1 MNEIKITFQSVCQ
14 LIQEKQLNMAE
25 NYVAI
30 GYYLRKAREA
40 ELYKDGGYASI
51 HEMASSEFGMA
62 RQTADHC
69 MKINEKFSEGG
80 DSPALEESFRKYGKS
95 QLQEMLYL
103 TDEQME
109 SVRPDMTV
117 KDIRNIRKP
126 VENPVKVPVTKPELK
141 KGRKPTEEEREILDE
156 LARKLIRVYKVWM
169 SADFHTRVMDVMTS
183 YQALRE
189 QMGKSGSYSIWF
201 SGRAG
206 TYHANLFEEYVQLW
220 EDHDGCLGNI
230 ETFYLAA
237 AIQAIWNE
245 IALEDARKKVEQTR
259 GELENIK
266 KKMQQAKVELGECS
280 TSSKEP
286 EEHPEEQNPG
296 QDSIEEHP
304 EWLPEDY
311 EKQKP
316 PIIEGECREVQQEEE
331 TEECSTSSMAEEEE
345 LSDLD
350 ILKDRLERE
359 KRLLGIALKEL
370 GDEDRHTRQQKLIVS
385 ALAAAVCD
393 LENENVPEEE
403 SIQPEL
409 PALKN
414 NDQRKDWLR
423 TYKDWGLWYR
433 DENIGVEYYKYDFSN
448 GARLI
453 AEVYVRPGYGRCP
466 VPSET
471 AYLHLV
477 GGPDPKKGS
486 DGIEKWQKHEHYSKH
501 PNSNT
506 ELVEFLKELQK

>member
-51 HEMASSEFGMA
+51 HEMASGEFGMA
-62 RQTADHC
+62 RQTAEHC
-69 MKINEKFSEGG
+69 MRINEKFSEGG

-103 TDEQME
+103 TDEQLE
-109 SVRPDMTV
+109 DVRPDMTV

-126 VENPVKVPVTKPELK
+126 VEKKAEEPEPKPELRQ
-141 KGRKPTEEEREILDE
+141 GRKPTEEAE
-156 LARKLIRVYKVWM
+156 
-169 SADFHTRVMDVMTS
+169 
-183 YQALRE
+183 
-189 QMGKSGSYSIWF
+189 
-201 SGRAG
+201 
-206 TYHANLFEEYVQLW
+206 
-220 EDHDGCLGNI
+220 
-230 ETFYLAA
+230 
-237 AIQAIWNE
+237 
-245 IALEDARKKVEQTR
+245 KKV
-259 GELENIK
+259 
-266 KKMQQAKVELGECS
+266 QQARAESEECS

-286 EEHPEEQNPG
+286 EEEPEEQIPG

-304 EWLPEDY
+304 EWIPEDY

-331 TEECSTSSMAEEEE
+331 TEECSTSSMAEEK

-350 ILKDRLERE
+350 ILKDELARK
-359 KRLLGIALKEL
+359 KRLLGMSTQIELDAGNRHVRKLKL
-370 GDEDRHTRQQKLIVS
+370 VVG

-393 LENENVPEEE
+393 LENVEIPVEE
-403 SIQPEL
+403 SVQPEL
-409 PALKN
+409 PVLKN

-486 DGIEKWQKHEHYSKH
+486 YGIEKWQKHEHYSKY
-501 PNSNT
+501 PNSDT

>member
-1 MNEIKITFQSVCQ
+1 MNEIKITFQSICQ

-51 HEMASSEFGMA
+51 HEMAAGEFGMA
-62 RQTADHC
+62 RQTAEHC
-69 MKINEKFSEGG
+69 MRINEKFSEGG

-103 TDEQME
+103 TDEQLE
-109 SVRPDMTV
+109 DVRPDMTV

-126 VENPVKVPVTKPELK
+126 VEKKAEEPEPKPELRQ
-141 KGRKPTEEEREILDE
+141 GRKPTEEEREILNI
-156 LARKLIRVYKVWM
+156 LARKLIRIYREWM
-169 SADFHTRVMDVMTS
+169 SANSDARVMNVITS
-183 YQALRE
+183 YRALWEMLGDRRC
-189 QMGKSGSYSIWF
+189 IWF
-201 SGRAG
+201 AGKAG
-206 TYHANLFEEYVQLW
+206 TYHANLFEDYVQLW
-220 EDHDGCLGNI
+220 EEHDGCLGNI
-230 ETFYLAA
+230 EPFYLAA
-237 AIQAIWNE
+237 AIQSMWNV
-245 IALEDARKKVEQTR
+245 IALEEAEKKV
-259 GELENIK
+259 
-266 KKMQQAKVELGECS
+266 QQARAESEECS

-286 EEHPEEQNPG
+286 EEEPEEQIPG
-296 QDSIEEHP
+296 QNSIEEHP

-316 PIIEGECREVQQEEE
+316 PIIEGKCREVQQEEE
-331 TEECSTSSMAEEEE
+331 TEECSTSSMTEEE
-345 LSDLD
+345 SDLD
-350 ILKDRLERE
+350 ILKDKLERE
-359 KRLLGIALKEL
+359 KRLLGIALKTI
-370 GDEDRHTRQQKLIVS
+370 GAEDRHTRQQKLVVS

-393 LENENVPEEE
+393 LENAEIPVEEPV
-403 SIQPEL
+403 QPEL
-409 PALKN
+409 PVLKN

-486 DGIEKWQKHEHYSKH
+486 YGIEKWQKHEHYSKY
-501 PNSNT
+501 PNSDT